1 MNDIDEKAPTRQS
14 LLVRLK
20 DWEDHESW
28 KSFFET
34 YWRLIYNAATRA
46 GLSDAEAQD
55 VVQETVLSVA
65 KAMPNFEYKQAKQ
78 SFKGW
83 LLQLTNWRIDDQFRK
98 RARGSPVSSP
108 GTHTSTRTA
117 TIDRVADPA
126 GPPMEAIWE
135 EEWEKHLIDTAM
147 ERVKN
152 KVDARQYQ
160 LFELCVVSQWS
171 TAEVARA
178 LKVSP
183 ARVYLARHRIGRLVK
198 KELAALQ
205 SKTL

>member
-1 MNDIDEKAPTRQS
+1 MNEIDEKAPTRQS
-14 LLVRLK
+14 LLVRLRN
-20 DWEDHESW
+20 WEDHESW

-34 YWRLIYNAATRA
+34 YWRIIYNAATRA

-65 KAMPNFEYKQAKQ
+65 KAMPNFEYNQTRQ

-98 RARGSPVSSP
+98 RPQVSFVSGS

-117 TIDRVADPA
+117 TINRVADPA
-126 GPPMEAIWE
+126 GPPLEAIWE
-135 EEWEKHLIDTAM
+135 EEWERHLIDTAM

-171 TAEVARA
+171 TGEVAKA

-205 SKTL
+205 TKTL